1 MHTRAADKDG
11 MFYVEFWQK
20 QAIFSSVY
28 VYFSSTIF
36 KQNDKIFYAVL
47 QQKQATGKLFVK

>member
-1 MHTRAADKDG
+1 MECSMSNFDKN
-11 MFYVEFWQK
+11 K
-20 QAIFSSVY
+20 QFFASVY